1 MKVLL
6 DTNAFLL
13 PVQFGIDLVRELEG
27 IFGACELL
35 TLDGVVRELQ
45 GIGSGSGRDAA
56 AARVGLD
63 LARRCTVVPDPESTG
78 DVDRDVIRVAG
89 DAGCIVVTN
98 DRAVRRS
105 LLGRGVGV
113 VSLRNRKKL
122 EFIRG

>member
-13 PVQFGIDLVRELEG
+13 PVQFGVDLVRELEG

-35 TLDGVVRELQ
+35 TLEEVVRELRR
-45 GIGSGSGRDAA
+45 SGDGRGRDAA

-63 LARRCTVVPDPESTG
+63 FARRCRLLTSPEPTG
-78 DVDRDVIRVAG
+78 DVDGDVIRAAEE
-89 DAGCIVVTN
+89 AGCVVVTN
-98 DRAVRRS
+98 DREVRRA
-105 LLGRGVGV
+105 LLGKGLGV
-113 VSLRNRKKL
+113 VSLRNRKRL